1 MALFRIVQES
11 LTNIHRHSGSSTA
24 TIHLSRS
31 GSDIT
36 LEVKDT
42 GSGMRDDAT
51 PGVGIASMRER
62 AQQLGG
68 RNKFRERRYGTR
80 LKVVIPLSSAL
91 A

>member
-1 MALFRIVQES
+1 MEMALFRIVQES
-11 LTNIHRHSGSSTA
+11 LTNIHRHSVSSTA

-68 RNKFRERRYGTR
+68 GSK
-80 LKVVIPLSSAL
+80 
-91 A
+91 